1 MGLGKFL
8 KAGRHVSVYAPVVL
22 FLCVT
27 LLLSACGNDATPAV
41 DADVNLNA
49 PKPEVK
55 KGVKPEADGEVAVV
69 ETDFGQIVIE
79 LYPNVAPKMVE
90 RFKQLAQEGFYNGT
104 AIHRVEP
111 FVIQMGDSNSR
122 DDDPANDGMGGSD
135 KPDVPPEFSDLPYEA
150 GVVGA
155 ARAGINTANSQFFV
169 TLKAMPQWAGSYTA
183 FGRVI
188 KGLNDARV
196 ISGAP
201 VKEGTTNPD
210 PKIVIKS
217 VTLQP
222 RANFQ

>member
-1 MGLGKFL
+1 LL
-8 KAGRHVSVYAPVVL
+8 KAGRRVSVYAPVVL

-27 LLLSACGNDATPAV
+27 LFMMSACGNDATPAV
-41 DADVNLNA
+41 DADVDLNE

-55 KGVKPEADGEVAVV
+55 KGVKPEADNEVAVI
-69 ETDFGQIVIE
+69 EFEEAGFGQIVVE

-90 RFKQLAQEGFYNGT
+90 RFKQLAREGFYNGT

-111 FVIQMGDSNSR
+111 FVIQMGDPNSR
-122 DDDPANDGMGGSD
+122 DDDSSNDGMGGSQN
-135 KPDVPPEFSDLPYEA
+135 PDLPPEFSDLPYEA